1 MTDAEVIGGIPP
13 RDGYTKTLRQLR
25 ADYAAQ
31 QPLID
36 AIRPS
41 PSERGA
47 AAVKAL
53 PSEIK
58 VGAYTYKIVVM
69 GSQESAAKGRYG
81 ECASVELR
89 IGIQEWFAS
98 PAKAVDTFLHECLHA
113 IFYER
118 GIEGEDKEERT
129 VGLLSTGLTALFLDN
144 PWLPG
149 WISENLK

>member
-1 MTDAEVIGGIPP
+1 MNVADLP
-13 RDGYTKTLRQLR
+13 RDTRSIEQLR
-25 ADYAAQ
+25 ADHVAQKAVSAALH
-31 QPLID
+31 PTS
-36 AIRPS
+36 A
-41 PSERGA
+41 ERGA
-47 AAVKAL
+47 AAIKAL

-113 IFYER
+113 VFYER
-118 GIEGEDKEERT
+118 GIENEDKEERT
-129 VGLLSTGLTALFLDN
+129 VGILSTGLTALFLDN

>member
-1 MTDAEVIGGIPP
+1 MSAQVGDGPLRDAL
-13 RDGYTKTLRQLR
+13 DQLR
-25 ADYAAQ
+25 AGHVAQ
-31 QPLID
+31 KAVSD
-36 AIRPS
+36 AIRLTS
-41 PSERGA
+41 SERAA

-113 IFYER
+113 VFFER
-118 GIEGEDKEERT
+118 GIENEDREERT
-129 VGLLSTGLTALFLDN
+129 VGILSTGLTALFLDN